1 MSLESEV
8 RSFDDWMDALGNVQR
23 RLLALPLTY
32 EEQTDVL
39 VVGGGASIG
48 DAPGPH
54 VQMEHVHLPQL
65 DAYGLNEWDRASGG
79 SCGARRSVTSSRCS
93 SCFGTT
99 RRTSRQGCFDVRPAL
114 TGDFFG
120 TVPLR
125 GATHPGHRAGTRS
138 ERAER
143 ATGVETRRST
153 SPAELPLVPISLG
166 GWRRRPARH
175 RSPHRIA
182 SG

>member
-65 DAYGLNEWDRASGG
+65 DAYGLNEWDRASGEI
-79 SCGARRSVTSSRCS
+79 
-93 SCFGTT
+93 
-99 RRTSRQGCFDVRPAL
+99 VRGPAFCDL
-114 TGDFFG
+114 E
-120 TVPLR
+120 PLLELLR
-125 GATHPGHRAGTRS
+125 DHQTDLPAG
-138 ERAER
+138 
-143 ATGVETRRST
+143 
-153 SPAELPLVPISLG
+153 LF
-166 GWRRRPARH
+166 
-175 RSPHRIA
+175 
-182 SG
+182 